1 MSFKLTIFLLIIL
14 NFSFLFCHK
23 CGADLLIK
31 KLNAKADIT
40 PKENKKRKLANEY
53 TPINIKIDYY
63 VLDIQKNQG
72 LVSDF
77 NYQSYKTELEKI
89 AEYFKKI
96 VSVQHELF
104 DRESLLKGIKESCY
118 SSMTDVG
125 EIDSYDLIV
134 YPQVDTEE
142 QYLSSAT
149 IAAASHCLL
158 SEVSQRPIVG
168 IILLNKNLNT
178 KKDLEHY
185 IRNTIFHEFFHILGF
200 NLMFF
205 SKQYKENSYTYL
217 NSPKL
222 LEKAKIHFG
231 CDDIKGIR
239 LEDQGESGTVGSH
252 WDARFMQG
260 ELMIGEDYSEV
271 VLSDMTLAFLEDL
284 GYYKVNYYTGGL
296 FRFGKNQGCSF
307 FEKKCVYSGG
317 TLFPNEFCYES
328 NKPICT
334 GSLTSKGLC
343 YIIKYKND
351 LQTNYRYFSDPKIGG
366 KIMTDYCPIS
376 FFREYDDNY
385 NYPMNCAYG
394 KKENDDEIIGSN
406 SICFESSINLNSKK
420 SICYKMECDR
430 VNKHIKVNIGQKTIE
445 CNGTKYDL
453 ENPDDLKGT
462 LTCPDYDMVCTSEK
476 WCNNMFDCIDK
487 ESIPDENTYDYI
499 SDKDNLIKRDNALI
513 NVDDSKKYEI
523 DNLITRDDSQN
534 ADEDDVKYIFP
545 KFINYFIL
553 FISILM

>member
-1 MSFKLTIFLLIIL
+1 MNFKPIIFLLITL
-14 NFSFLFCHK
+14 NFSSLFCHK

-31 KLNAKADIT
+31 KLNVNADIT
-40 PKENKKRKLANEY
+40 PKENKRRKLSSEY
-53 TPINIKIDYY
+53 TPINIKIDYTI
-63 VLDIQKNQG
+63 LNIQKSLG
-72 LVSDF
+72 LVNNF
-77 NYQSYKTELEKI
+77 NYEAFQTELEKI
-89 AEYFKKI
+89 ANYFKKI
-96 VSVQHELF
+96 VLVQHELF
-104 DRESLLKGIKESCY
+104 DQESLLEGIKKQCY
-118 SSMTDVG
+118 SSITDLG

-142 QYLSSAT
+142 EFITSET

-178 KKDLEHY
+178 KNDLEYY
-185 IRNTIFHEFFHILGF
+185 IRNALFHEFFHILGF
-200 NLMFF
+200 NFLFF
-205 SKQYKENSYTYL
+205 KNKQYEENSYTYL

-271 VLSDMTLAFLEDL
+271 VMSDMTLAFLEDL

-307 FEKKCVYSGG
+307 LEKKCIYSEG

-328 NKPICT
+328 NKPFCT
-334 GSLTSKGLC
+334 GSLTSKGTC
-343 YIIKYKND
+343 YIAKYKED
-351 LQTNYRYFSDPKIGG
+351 LPTNYRYFADSKVGG
-366 KIMTDYCPIS
+366 KKLADYCPIS
-376 FFREYDDNY
+376 FFTKYDGDY

-406 SICFESSINLNSKK
+406 SICFKSSINLRSNS
-420 SICYKMECDR
+420 SICYEIECDR
-430 VNKHIKVNIGQKTIE
+430 INKQIKVKIGLKTAL
-445 CNGTKYDL
+445 CYGTKYDI
-453 ENPDDLKGT
+453 ENPDDLNGF
-462 LTCPDYDMVCTSEK
+462 LSCPDYNMVCTSNT
-476 WCNNMFDCIDK
+476 WCNNMFDCIDRK
-487 ESIPDENTYDYI
+487 SIPDESTYDYI
-499 SDKDNLIKRDNALI
+499 SDRTKLINRDNILIK
-513 NVDDSKKYEI
+513 VDDSKK
-523 DNLITRDDSQN
+523 LG
-534 ADEDDVKYIFP
+534 EDDEKYIWP
-545 KFINYFIL
+545 KFINYLVLFNVIL
-553 FISILM
+553 L